1 MIEELQK
8 EIKTLT
14 SKNAT
19 LTAQNDEKTRLIR
32 DYSERFKE
40 QSMLKDQDC
49 QRESALLHKMY
60 FYHYIVN
67 SFRTKLQKSLRKNSY
82 RSIDLDISCSFIR
95 VILFKANK

>member
-49 QRESALLHKMY
+49 QR
-60 FYHYIVN
+60 
-67 SFRTKLQKSLRKNSY
+67 
-82 RSIDLDISCSFIR
+82 
-95 VILFKANK
+95 